1 MERIKKIAVE
11 VCRIFIGMVF
21 LFSGFAKA
29 VDPLGSAYKY
39 QDYFT
44 AWGMDFLGGFAMPM
58 SFALSAVEF
67 LLGACILL
75 GVYRRFSTI
84 VLLLFMSFMTPFTL
98 YLAIAN
104 PVTDC
109 GCFGDAWVI
118 TNWETFFKNLVLLS
132 ASIVLFLWYKKMT
145 TVFSYKMN
153 WLLVFFVS
161 SFILLVSYYCYQNLP
176 VLDFRPYKLGNS
188 IPEGMIIPEG
198 MPADEYVSTFIYEKD
213 GVQQEFSLE
222 EAPMNDSTWVFV
234 DAKTTVVKKGYE
246 PPIHDFSLVNA
257 EGIDITEEVLHDTN
271 YTFLLVSPKLGK
283 ADDSNVDRINEI
295 YDYSL
300 EHGYKFYCMTA
311 STADETTEWV
321 NNTGAEYPICATDEI
336 TLKTIVRSN
345 PGLVLI
351 KEGVIYNKW
360 HNSNIPEN
368 KDLEEP
374 LESSSLGQ
382 IAPDN
387 DTKELLVISLV
398 FLIPLALL
406 YLADHKTRKQLKEKN
421 QQL

>member
-1 MERIKKIAVE
+1 
-11 VCRIFIGMVF
+11 
-21 LFSGFAKA
+21 
-29 VDPLGSAYKY
+29 
-39 QDYFT
+39 
-44 AWGMDFLGGFAMPM
+44 
-58 SFALSAVEF
+58 
-67 LLGACILL
+67 
-75 GVYRRFSTI
+75 
-84 VLLLFMSFMTPFTL
+84 
-98 YLAIAN
+98 
-104 PVTDC
+104 
-109 GCFGDAWVI
+109 
-118 TNWETFFKNLVLLS
+118 
-132 ASIVLFLWYKKMT
+132 
-145 TVFSYKMN
+145 
-153 WLLVFFVS
+153 
-161 SFILLVSYYCYQNLP
+161 
-176 VLDFRPYKLGNS
+176 
-188 IPEGMIIPEG
+188 MIIPEG